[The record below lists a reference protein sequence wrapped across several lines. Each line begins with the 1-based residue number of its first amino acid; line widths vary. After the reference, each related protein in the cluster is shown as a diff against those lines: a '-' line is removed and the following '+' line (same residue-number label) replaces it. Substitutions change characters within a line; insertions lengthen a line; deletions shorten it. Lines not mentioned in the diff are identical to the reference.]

1 MKRALVITYYWP
13 PAGGPGVQR
22 WLKFVTYFKEFGIEP
37 VVFIPDNPH
46 YPLQDKSIVSEIP
59 EGIEI
64 IRFPIKEPYGFAKI
78 FSKKKT
84 NQVSSGIITNK
95 NQSVLEKLLLWIRGN
110 FFIPDARIGW
120 VKPAVGFLKEYL
132 AKNDMDIVI
141 SSGPPHSLHLIGM
154 ELQKQLHLPWIADFR
169 DPWTTIHYHKSL
181 LLTKA
186 SEAKHKALESLVLN
200 SANHILVT
208 SPSTAKEFSLLTTK
222 PITVITNGF
231 EPIKIDTPGL
241 DTTFSI
247 AHIGSLLT
255 QRNPTYLWEVLSQ
268 IVKEDPI
275 FDQDLEICLTGVVS
289 DEVLSTIAL
298 AGLTNNTTI
307 KGYVSHKEAVVL
319 QHKAQVLLLLE
330 QDSEDTKAIIPGK
343 LFEYLQAA
351 RPIIAIGPKG
361 SDIEGII
368 NTTASG
374 VYVSAHQKDVL
385 KKQILLYYNAYKKEA
400 LFISSK
406 NIELYTRKALT
417 KKLAG
422 VIKSVITTS

>member
-1 MKRALVITYYWP
+1 MKKALIICYYWP

-22 WLKFVTYFKEFGIEP
+22 WLKFVSHLKSFDIDP
-37 VVFIPDNPH
+37 VVYVPQNPNYPIVDQDLVAQIP
-46 YPLQDKSIVSEIP
+46 KEITVLK
-59 EGIEI
+59 
-64 IRFPIKEPYGFAKI
+64 RPIKEPYKFAAI

-84 NQVSSGIITNK
+84 QQISSGIISNK
-95 NQSVLEKLLLWIRGN
+95 KPSALEKLLLYVRGN
-110 FFIPDARIGW
+110 YFIPDARVGW
-120 VKPAVGFLKEYL
+120 VTPSVVFLKQYL
-132 AKNDMDIVI
+132 KANPVDCII

-154 ELQKQLHLPWIADFR
+154 ELQKQVHLPWIADFR

-231 EPIKIDTPGL
+231 EPTKIDTPCL

-275 FDQDLEICLTGVVS
+275 FAQDLEICLTGVVS

-385 KKQILLYYNAYKKEA
+385 KKQILLYYSAYKKEA
-400 LFISSK
+400 LFINSK
-406 NIELYTRKALT
+406 NIELFTRKALT

-422 VIKSVITTS
+422 VIKSVITAS

>member
-1 MKRALVITYYWP
+1 MKKALIICYYWP
-13 PAGGPGVQR
+13 PSGGPGVQR
-22 WLKFVTYFKEFGIEP
+22 WLKFVSHLKSFDIDP
-37 VVFIPDNPH
+37 VVYVPQNPNYPIVDQDLVVQIPKE
-46 YPLQDKSIVSEIP
+46 LTVLK
-59 EGIEI
+59 
-64 IRFPIKEPYGFAKI
+64 RPIKEPYKFAAI

-84 NQVSSGIITNK
+84 QQISSGIISNK
-95 NQSVLEKLLLWIRGN
+95 KPSALEKLLLFVRGN
-110 FFIPDARIGW
+110 YFIPDARVGW
-120 VKPAVGFLKEYL
+120 VNPSVVFLKQYL
-132 AKNDMDIVI
+132 KANPVDCII
-141 SSGPPHSLHLIGM
+141 TSGPPHSMHLIGL
-154 ELQKQLHLPWIADFR
+154 ELQNELDLPWITDFR

-181 LLTKA
+181 RLTKA
-186 SEAKHKALESLVLN
+186 SKAKHKALESLVLN

-231 EPIKIDTPGL
+231 EPIEADTPVL

-268 IVKEDPI
+268 IIKEDPI
-275 FDQDLEICLTGVVS
+275 FAQDLEICLTGVVS
-289 DEVLSTIAL
+289 DEVRFSIAL
-298 AGLTNNTTI
+298 AGLTSNTTI
-307 KGYVSHKEAVVL
+307 KGYVSHKEALIL

-368 NTTASG
+368 NKTASG
-374 VYVSAHQKDVL
+374 VYVSADQKDVL

-400 LFISSK
+400 LFINSK
-406 NIELYTRKALT
+406 NIELFTRKTLT
-417 KKLAG
+417 KKLAEL
-422 VIKSVITTS
+422 IKSLITAS

>member
-1 MKRALVITYYWP
+1 MKKALIICYYWP

-22 WLKFVTYFKEFGIEP
+22 WLKFVTYLKSFDIDP
-37 VVFIPDNPH
+37 VVYVPQNPNYPIVDQDLFAQIP
-46 YPLQDKSIVSEIP
+46 KEITVLKL
-59 EGIEI
+59 
-64 IRFPIKEPYGFAKI
+64 PISEPYKFAAI

-84 NQVSSGIITNK
+84 QQISSGIISNK
-95 NQSVLEKLLLWIRGN
+95 KPSPLEKLLLYIRGN
-110 FFIPDARIGW
+110 FFVPDARVGW
-120 VKPAVGFLKEYL
+120 VDPSVVFLKQYL
-132 AKNDMDIVI
+132 KVNPVDCII
-141 SSGPPHSLHLIGM
+141 TSGPPHSMHLIGM
-154 ELQKQLHLPWIADFR
+154 ELQKQEHLPWIADFR

-181 LLTKA
+181 RLTKA

-231 EPIKIDTPGL
+231 EPIETDAPVL
-241 DTTFSI
+241 DSTFSI

-275 FDQDLEICLTGVVS
+275 FAQDLEICLAGVVS
-289 DEVLSTIAL
+289 DEVRSSLAL
-298 AGLTNNTTI
+298 AGLTSNTTI
-307 KGYVSHKEAVVL
+307 KGYVSHKEALIL

-374 VYVSAHQKDVL
+374 VYVSANQKDVL

-400 LFISSK
+400 LFINSK
-406 NIELYTRKALT
+406 NIELFTRKALT
-417 KKLAG
+417 KKLTE
-422 VIKSVITTS
+422 VIKSVITAS

>member
-1 MKRALVITYYWP
+1 MKKALIICYYWP

-22 WLKFVTYFKEFGIEP
+22 WLKFVTYLKSFDIDP
-37 VVFIPDNPH
+37 VVYVPQNPNYPIVDQDLVAQIP
-46 YPLQDKSIVSEIP
+46 KEITVLKL
-59 EGIEI
+59 
-64 IRFPIKEPYGFAKI
+64 PIKEPYKFAAI

-84 NQVSSGIITNK
+84 QQISSGIISNK
-95 NQSVLEKLLLWIRGN
+95 KPSPLEKLLLYIRGN
-110 FFIPDARIGW
+110 YFIPDARVGW
-120 VKPAVGFLKEYL
+120 VDPSVVFLKQYL
-132 AKNDMDIVI
+132 KVNPVDCII
-141 SSGPPHSLHLIGM
+141 TSGPPHSMHLIGM
-154 ELQKQLHLPWIADFR
+154 ELQKQEHLPWIADFR

-181 LLTKA
+181 RLTKA
-186 SEAKHKALESLVLN
+186 SEAKHRALETLVLN

-208 SPSTAKEFSLLTTK
+208 SPTSQKEFSLLTNK

-231 EPIKIDTPGL
+231 EPIEADTPVL

-255 QRNPTYLWEVLSQ
+255 QRNPTELWEVLSQ
-268 IVKEDPI
+268 IVKEDPV
-275 FDQDLEICLTGVVS
+275 FAQDLEICLTGVVS
-289 DEVLSTIAL
+289 DEVLSFIDL
-298 AGLTNNTTI
+298 VGLKNNTTT
-307 KGYVSHKEAVVL
+307 KGYVPHKEALIL

-330 QDSEDTKAIIPGK
+330 VDSQDTKAIIPGK

-374 VYVSAHQKDVL
+374 VYVSADQKDVL

-400 LFISSK
+400 LFINSK
-406 NIELYTRKALT
+406 NIELFTRKALT

-422 VIKSVITTS
+422 VIKSVQVTS

>member
-1 MKRALVITYYWP
+1 MKKALIICYYWP

-22 WLKFVTYFKEFGIEP
+22 WLKFVSHLKSFDIDP
-37 VVFIPDNPH
+37 VVYVPQNPNYPIVDQDLVAQIP
-46 YPLQDKSIVSEIP
+46 KEITVLK
-59 EGIEI
+59 
-64 IRFPIKEPYGFAKI
+64 RPIKEPYKFAAI

-84 NQVSSGIITNK
+84 EQISSGIIPK
-95 NQSVLEKLLLWIRGN
+95 KKPSPLEKLLLYVRGN
-110 FFIPDARIGW
+110 YFIPDARVGW
-120 VKPAVGFLKEYL
+120 VSPSVDFLKQYL
-132 AKNDMDIVI
+132 KTNPVDCII
-141 SSGPPHSLHLIGM
+141 SSGPPHSLHLIGL
-154 ELQKQLHLPWIADFR
+154 ELHNELDLPWIADFR

-186 SEAKHKALESLVLN
+186 SAAKHKALESLVLN

-208 SPSTAKEFSLLTTK
+208 SPSTGKEFSLLTTK
-222 PITVITNGF
+222 PITIITNGF
-231 EPIKIDTPGL
+231 EPTIIDTPVL
-241 DTTFSI
+241 DTKFTI

-255 QRNPTYLWEVLSQ
+255 QRNPSVLWEVLSQ
-268 IVKEDPI
+268 VVKEDSI
-275 FDQDLEICLTGVVS
+275 FAQDLEICLTGVVG
-289 DEVLSTIAL
+289 DEVLSSIAL

-307 KGYVSHKEAVVL
+307 NGYVSHKEAVVL

-400 LFISSK
+400 LFIDSK
-406 NIELYTRKALT
+406 NIELFSRKALT

-422 VIKSVITTS
+422 VIKSVITAS

>member
-1 MKRALVITYYWP
+1 MYV
-13 PAGGPGVQR
+13 
-22 WLKFVTYFKEFGIEP
+22 
-37 VVFIPDNPH
+37 
-46 YPLQDKSIVSEIP
+46 
-59 EGIEI
+59 
-64 IRFPIKEPYGFAKI
+64 
-78 FSKKKT
+78 
-84 NQVSSGIITNK
+84 
-95 NQSVLEKLLLWIRGN
+95 RGN
-110 FFIPDARIGW
+110 YFIPDARVGW
-120 VKPAVGFLKEYL
+120 VKPSVVFLKQYL
-132 AKNDMDIVI
+132 KANPVDCII

-154 ELQKQLHLPWIADFR
+154 ELQKQVHLPWIADFR

-181 LLTKA
+181 QLTKA

-231 EPIKIDTPGL
+231 EPTKIDTPGL

-268 IVKEDPI
+268 IVKEDSV
-275 FDQDLEICLTGVVS
+275 FAQDLEICLTGVVS

-400 LFISSK
+400 LFINSK
-406 NIELYTRKALT
+406 NIELFTRKALT

-422 VIKSVITTS
+422 VIKSVITAS

>member
-1 MKRALVITYYWP
+1 MKKALIICYYWP

-22 WLKFVTYFKEFGIEP
+22 WLKFVSHLKSFDIDP
-37 VVFIPDNPH
+37 VVYVPQNPNYPIVDQDLVAQIP
-46 YPLQDKSIVSEIP
+46 KEITVLKH
-59 EGIEI
+59 
-64 IRFPIKEPYGFAKI
+64 PIKEPYKFAAI

-84 NQVSSGIITNK
+84 EQISSGIIPK
-95 NQSVLEKLLLWIRGN
+95 KKPSPLEKLLLYVRGN
-110 FFIPDARIGW
+110 YFIPDARVGW
-120 VKPAVGFLKEYL
+120 VSPSVDFLKQYL
-132 AKNDMDIVI
+132 KTNPVDCII
-141 SSGPPHSLHLIGM
+141 SSGPPHSLHLIGL
-154 ELQKQLHLPWIADFR
+154 ELHNELDLPWIADFR

-186 SEAKHKALESLVLN
+186 SAAKHKALESLVLN

-208 SPSTAKEFSLLTTK
+208 SPSTGKEFSLLTTK
-222 PITVITNGF
+222 PITIITNGF
-231 EPIKIDTPGL
+231 EPTIIDTPVL
-241 DTTFSI
+241 DTKFTI

-255 QRNPTYLWEVLSQ
+255 QRNPSVLWEVLSQ
-268 IVKEDPI
+268 VVKEDSI
-275 FDQDLEICLTGVVS
+275 FAQDLEICLTGVVG
-289 DEVLSTIAL
+289 DEVLSSIAL

-307 KGYVSHKEAVVL
+307 NGYVSHKEAVVL

-400 LFISSK
+400 LFINSK
-406 NIELYTRKALT
+406 NIELFTRKALT

-422 VIKSVITTS
+422 VIKSVITAS

>member
-1 MKRALVITYYWP
+1 MKKALIICYYWP

-22 WLKFVTYFKEFGIEP
+22 WLKFVSHLKSFDIDP
-37 VVFIPDNPH
+37 VVYVPQNPNYPIVDQDLVAQIP
-46 YPLQDKSIVSEIP
+46 KEITVLK
-59 EGIEI
+59 
-64 IRFPIKEPYGFAKI
+64 RPIKEPYKFAAI

-84 NQVSSGIITNK
+84 QQISSGIISNK
-95 NQSVLEKLLLWIRGN
+95 KPSPLEKLLLYVRGN
-110 FFIPDARIGW
+110 YFIPDARVGW
-120 VKPAVGFLKEYL
+120 VTPSVDFLKQYL
-132 AKNDMDIVI
+132 KTNPVDCII
-141 SSGPPHSLHLIGM
+141 SSGPPHSLHLIGL
-154 ELQKQLHLPWIADFR
+154 ELHNELDLPWITDFR

-181 LLTKA
+181 LFTKA
-186 SEAKHKALESLVLN
+186 SAAKHKALESLVLN

-208 SPSTAKEFSLLTTK
+208 SPSTGKEFSLLTTK
-222 PITVITNGF
+222 PITIITNGF
-231 EPIKIDTPGL
+231 EPTIIDTPIL
-241 DTTFSI
+241 DTKFTI

-255 QRNPTYLWEVLSQ
+255 QRNPSVLWEVLSQ
-268 IVKEDPI
+268 VVKEDSI
-275 FDQDLEICLTGVVS
+275 FAQDLEICLTGVVG
-289 DEVLSTIAL
+289 DEVLSSIAL

-307 KGYVSHKEAVVL
+307 NGYVSHKEAVVL

-400 LFISSK
+400 LFIDSK
-406 NIELYTRKALT
+406 NIELFSRKALT

-422 VIKSVITTS
+422 VIKSVITAS

>member
-1 MKRALVITYYWP
+1 MKKALIICYYWP

-22 WLKFVTYFKEFGIEP
+22 WLKFVSHLKSFDIDP
-37 VVFIPDNPH
+37 VVYVPQNPNYPIVDQDLVAQIP
-46 YPLQDKSIVSEIP
+46 KEITVLK
-59 EGIEI
+59 
-64 IRFPIKEPYGFAKI
+64 RPIKEPYKFAAI

-84 NQVSSGIITNK
+84 EQISSGIIPK
-95 NQSVLEKLLLWIRGN
+95 KKPSPLEKLLLYVRGN
-110 FFIPDARIGW
+110 YFIPDARVGW
-120 VKPAVGFLKEYL
+120 VSPSVDFLKQYL
-132 AKNDMDIVI
+132 KTNPVDCII
-141 SSGPPHSLHLIGM
+141 SSGPPHSLHLIGL
-154 ELQKQLHLPWIADFR
+154 ELNNELDLPWIADFR

-186 SEAKHKALESLVLN
+186 SAAKHKALESLVLN

-208 SPSTAKEFSLLTTK
+208 SPSTGKEFSLLTTK
-222 PITVITNGF
+222 PITIITNGF
-231 EPIKIDTPGL
+231 EPTIIDTPVL
-241 DTTFSI
+241 DTKFTI

-255 QRNPTYLWEVLSQ
+255 QRNPSVLWEVLSQ
-268 IVKEDPI
+268 VVKEDSI
-275 FDQDLEICLTGVVS
+275 FAQDLEICLTGVVG
-289 DEVLSTIAL
+289 DEVLSSIAL

-307 KGYVSHKEAVVL
+307 NGYVSHKEAVVL

-400 LFISSK
+400 LFIDSK
-406 NIELYTRKALT
+406 NIELFSRKALT

-422 VIKSVITTS
+422 VIKSVITAS

>member
-64 IRFPIKEPYGFAKI
+64 IRFPIKEPYGFAKM
-78 FSKKKT
+78 FSNKKT

-154 ELQKQLHLPWIADFR
+154 ELQKQVHLPWIADFR

-241 DTTFSI
+241 DTAFSI

-268 IVKEDPI
+268 IVKEDSV
-275 FDQDLEICLTGVVS
+275 FAQDLEICLTGVVS
-289 DEVLSTIAL
+289 DEVRFSIAL

-385 KKQILLYYNAYKKEA
+385 KKQILLYYSAYKKET
-400 LFISSK
+400 LFINSK
-406 NIELYTRKALT
+406 NIELFTRKALT

-422 VIKSVITTS
+422 VIKSVITAS